1 MQKKTGW
8 IAAGVITLATIGG
21 ATGIAAATGGG
32 GAGNDDGTAIT
43 GPAYDRAT
51 TVALDAAGGGKVTQT
66 EQGDEESYY
75 QVEVT
80 KADGSQVDVN
90 LDRSFKVVKTKAEA
104 GETKDGAKDAPDGHE
119 DGKPD
124 GETKDDGPQG

>member
-8 IAAGVITLATIGG
+8 IAAGLL
-21 ATGIAAATGGG
+21 AAATLGGTG
-32 GAGNDDGTAIT
+32 VAVASGTNAGNDDGTPIT
-43 GPAYDRAT
+43 GAAYDQAT
-51 TVALDAAGGGKVTQT
+51 SAALKAVGEGKVTQT

-90 LDRSFKVVKTKAEA
+90 LDKAFAVVKTKAES
-104 GETKDGAKDAPDGHE
+104 GETKDDATDKADGHE
-119 DGKPD
+119 DGTND
-124 GETKDDGPQG
+124 GETNDDGGQG